1 MQSHTP
7 WQPEIAK
14 ALITERRTMPGA
26 VIPILHALQDRF
38 GYVDKEAVPMIAEA
52 LNLTRAEVHGVVT
65 FYHDFR
71 ATPPG
76 RHVVK
81 VCRAEAC
88 QSMGCDP
95 LIAHIEK
102 KVGATLKHTAADGSV
117 TLEPVYCLGNCAL
130 SPALMWNGELHGKMT
145 PQKFD
150 RLLKSK
156 VGGR

>member
-1 MQSHTP
+1 MQNHMP

-14 ALITERRTMPGA
+14 ALIDERRAMPGA

-38 GYVDKEAVPMIAEA
+38 GYVDKDAVPMIAEA
-52 LNLTRAEVHGVVT
+52 LNLSRAEVYGVVT

-71 ATPPG
+71 AAPPG
-76 RHVVK
+76 RHVIK
-81 VCRAEAC
+81 VCRAESC
-88 QSMGCDP
+88 QSMGCDS

-102 KVGATLKHTAADGSV
+102 KVGARLKHTSADNAV

-130 SPALMWNGELHGKMT
+130 SPALMWNDELYGKMT

-150 RLLKSK
+150 RLYKAK
-156 VGGR
+156 VSGQ

>member
-1 MQSHTP
+1 MQNHTP

-14 ALITERRTMPGA
+14 ALIAERRAMPGA

-52 LNLTRAEVHGVVT
+52 LNLTRAEVHGVIT

-71 ATPPG
+71 AAPPG

-88 QSMGCDP
+88 QSMGCEP

-102 KVGATLKHTAADGSV
+102 KVGTTLKHTADDGSV

-130 SPALMWNGELHGKMT
+130 SPALMWDGELHGKMT

-150 RLLKSK
+150 RLHKSK

>member
-1 MQSHTP
+1 MQTHTP

-14 ALITERRTMPGA
+14 ALIAERRAMPGA

-38 GYVDKEAVPMIAEA
+38 GYVDKAAVPMIAEA

-71 ATPPG
+71 SAPPG

-81 VCRAEAC
+81 VCRAESC
-88 QSMGCDP
+88 QSMGCDS

-102 KVGATLKHTAADGSV
+102 KVGTSLKHTAGDGSV

-130 SPALMWNGELHGKMT
+130 SPALMWDGELHGKMT

-150 RLLKSK
+150 RLHKAK
-156 VGGR
+156 VSGQ

>member
-1 MQSHTP
+1 MSTHTP

-14 ALITERRTMPGA
+14 ALIAERRAVPGA

-38 GYVDKEAVPMIAEA
+38 GYVDKDAVPMIAEA

-71 ATPPG
+71 AAPPG

-88 QSMGCDP
+88 QSMGCNR

-102 KVGATLKHTAADGSV
+102 KLGTALKHTAADGSV

-130 SPALMWNGELHGKMT
+130 SPALMWDGELHGKMT

-150 RLLKSK
+150 RLHKFK
-156 VGGR
+156 VAAR